1 MSADVRDITLA
12 AYRQVL
18 GKPEL
23 SPDDDFFDQGGDS
36 IQAIEALGLIEA
48 ELGYELPVGLIFA
61 YRTAGDLAGEI
72 IEMAAQP
79 S

>member
-1 MSADVRDITLA
+1 MSLDVRDITLA

-18 GKPEL
+18 EKADLAAE
-23 SPDDDFFDQGGDS
+23 DDFFDQGGDS
-36 IQAIEALGLIEA
+36 IQAIEVLGLIEA
-48 ELGYELPVGLIFA
+48 ELGYELPVGLIFT
-61 YRTAGDLAGEI
+61 YRTAEDLAGEI

>member
-1 MSADVRDITLA
+1 MSLDVREITLA

-18 GKPEL
+18 EKADLAAE
-23 SPDDDFFDQGGDS
+23 DDFFDQGGDS
-36 IQAIEALGLIEA
+36 IQAIEVLGLIEA
-48 ELGYELPVGLIFA
+48 ELGYELPVGLIFT